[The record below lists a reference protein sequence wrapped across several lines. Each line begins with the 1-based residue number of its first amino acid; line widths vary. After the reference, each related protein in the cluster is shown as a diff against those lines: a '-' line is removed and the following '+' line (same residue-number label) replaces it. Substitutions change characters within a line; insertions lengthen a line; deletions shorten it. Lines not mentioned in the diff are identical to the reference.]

1 MVRAD
6 PVHRAVEAT
15 GLDSPAARDA
25 VNVVFKS
32 MASALTRGERVVL
45 RRFGVFHSR
54 SPGRERRGIRAPTSR
69 WVPAGPGGALPS
81 RAGSP
86 ELPQRRLS

>member
-1 MVRAD
+1 MVKAD

-25 VNVVFKS
+25 VNVMFES
-32 MASALTRGERVVL
+32 MASALARGERVVL
-45 RRFGVFHSR
+45 RRFGVFHS
-54 SPGRERRGIRAPTSR
+54 PPAGRERRGIRAPTSR
-69 WVPAGPGGALPS
+69 WDPAGPSGALPS

-86 ELPQRRLS
+86 ELPQQRLS